1 MTEEEKNIQKS
12 PSLEKLE
19 MEHKI
24 EMDEKEQENTWRSCC
39 YDCNKNAVMYFTTIS
54 IIVGIM
60 VFCIYKLSTN
70 ESCENQTADII
81 KQKPICVILYF
92 LEYPSNWNIS

>member
-70 ESCENQTADII
+70 ESCENQTAYMGLLTLLLG
-81 KQKPICVILYF
+81 ILS
-92 LEYPSNWNIS
+92 PSPVFKKK

>member
-1 MTEEEKNIQKS
+1 MTEEKNIPKS

-70 ESCENQTADII
+70 ESCENQTAYMGLLTLLLG
-81 KQKPICVILYF
+81 ILS
-92 LEYPSNWNIS
+92 PSPVFKKK

>member
-1 MTEEEKNIQKS
+1 MTEEKNIPKS

-19 MEHKI
+19 MEHRI
-24 EMDEKEQENTWRSCC
+24 VMEEKEQENTWRSCC
-39 YDCNKNAVMYFTTIS
+39 YDLNKNAVQYFTTIS

-70 ESCENQTADII
+70 ESCENQTAYMGLLTLLLG
-81 KQKPICVILYF
+81 ILS
-92 LEYPSNWNIS
+92 PSPVFKKNKK